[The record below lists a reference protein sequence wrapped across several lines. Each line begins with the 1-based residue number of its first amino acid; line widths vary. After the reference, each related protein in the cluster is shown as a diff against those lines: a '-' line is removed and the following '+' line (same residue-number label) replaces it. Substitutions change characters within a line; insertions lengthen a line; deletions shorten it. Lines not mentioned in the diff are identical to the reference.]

1 MFKVENNAKIGKYL
15 DNIIKQQYKSRRA
28 FCKAYISESGEEPN
42 DQTIA
47 NMNNRLTQIIKG
59 NKAIQTYD
67 LPYFTELLGVSCE
80 QILSAG
86 KCPPPLTNRVTNYLI
101 ANSKNEEEWEK
112 YINRED
118 KLFLNADE
126 YCKTVLDYAFE
137 FKNYEFIKYLMDK
150 KYIWFDSQDDK
161 DYAMTFGAETSIKRR
176 AVHNIDC
183 GLQKEL
189 TYKDELRIKLIALA
203 CDNNDIQMLN
213 DLRAREIPQLYYMNY
228 VSHTHREFPDV
239 SAGHNAEMIEHIAS
253 SNEFILDYF
262 TDPFEIRD
270 NVKHKDGS
278 KRTHTFMFPYI
289 SELLNRLAAA
299 KSPFMETALKKAL
312 RYNEKTYKRLCK
324 LTLAVKNDAYYSS
337 DYMKGVWIKACK
349 DEFQLY
355 EDEDVVAF
363 GASLTAPY
371 KRIEGMITNV
381 PHITL
386 KPATPALKYLAD
398 ELNESYLKIVS
409 LKEHLEEL

>member
-28 FCKAYISESGEEPN
+28 FCKAYISASGEEPN

-86 KCPPPLTNRVTNYLI
+86 KCPPPLTSRVTNYLI
-101 ANSKNEEEWEK
+101 ANSKNEDEWEK
-112 YINRED
+112 YINHED

-161 DYAMTFGAETSIKRR
+161 NYAMTFGAGTSVKRR
-176 AVHNIDC
+176 AVHDIDC
-183 GLQKEL
+183 GLQEEL
-189 TYKDELRIKLIALA
+189 TYKDDLRIKLIALA

-213 DLRAREIPQLYYMNY
+213 DLRAREIPQLYRDAHYLLHKAPN
-228 VSHTHREFPDV
+228 F
-239 SAGHNAEMIEHIAS
+239 SAGYNAEMIEHIAG
-253 SNEFILDYF
+253 SNEFVLDYF

-270 NVKHKDGS
+270 NVKYKDGS

-312 RYNEKTYKRLCK
+312 RYNEKTYKRLCE
-324 LTLAVKNDAYYSS
+324 LILAVKNDAYYSS
-337 DYMKGVWIKACK
+337 VYMKDVWIKACK
-349 DEFQLY
+349 DEFQFY

-363 GASLTAPY
+363 GASLTASY
-371 KRIEGMITNV
+371 KRIEEIITNV

-386 KPATPALKYLAD
+386 KPSTPALKYLAD